1 MLFLLLPIEHQFYA
15 HLMKKTASNFHE
27 TKKSEMNSSY
37 VYLFGILVI
46 GFVVYYVAL
55 REKLFDIPDT
65 FLPSDIAAPP
75 APSTIEVRQAPLYP
89 PRNVGP
95 SGPNAPSQ
103 APPTEV
109 HHAEMGGV
117 KDEQRGGDATL
128 PLDPRQRGGYTGD
141 ATLPLDPYREHQE
154 SSDIPENLRHP
165 ERSFRAPPVND
176 QTSLAVSSGIASHTN
191 HVSSDHSQQFQ
202 TETISGGGEFMPGI
216 FANDVFHDASFSAF

>member
-1 MLFLLLPIEHQFYA
+1 MVSLLSSLEHQFYA
-15 HLMKKTASNFHE
+15 HLMEKSASNFQE

-37 VYLFGILVI
+37 LYLIGILVV

-75 APSTIEVRQAPLYP
+75 SPSTIEVRQAPLYP
-89 PRNVGP
+89 PRSVSP
-95 SGPNAPSQ
+95 SGPSAPSQ
-103 APPTEV
+103 APPAEGA
-109 HHAEMGGV
+109 HAEM
-117 KDEQRGGDATL
+117 RGAQEAT
-128 PLDPRQRGGYTGD
+128 
-141 ATLPLDPYREHQE
+141 ALDPYREHQE
-154 SSDIPENLRHP
+154 SSDIPETLRHP

-191 HVSSDHSQQFQ
+191 HVSSDNSQQFQ

-216 FANDVFHDASFSAF
+216 FANDSFHDASFSSF